1 MRFQDLD
8 LRVALSLIEE
18 RGGEVLE
25 IRRFPFRREL
35 LRVPKNSRPVD
46 VSGCIRVLGGFL
58 DPREGVLIPYSRA
71 SGMDASAEVMLH
83 HVRSIYPK
91 NPDLEEAYRLRAEFL
106 SKLGVEPGLIEE
118 VCLRS
123 TKLWPILS
131 LALSDG
137 VTEVYG
143 VLNQEIY
150 LDHIE
155 LGRIAVRNVVLSER
169 EFEKIRTV
177 VECSEEVRFDLA
189 SPFAKVDLRFM
200 GRTIRISA
208 DGPPSSTGSVSIRN
222 LSAMR
227 ELKLDTLIKLGT
239 ISREEASLILE
250 SLKEGDPVIV
260 AGGTGVGKTTLCNA
274 ILAALPRDT
283 RVISVEEV
291 REIEDLNQ
299 YGLRHVAYEIRENRE
314 RAVINLLHRN
324 PDVVFL
330 GELLDPG
337 DVRAFAVAHESG
349 FKVLATTHGRS
360 RGHLLS
366 KWRSWGLEY
375 ALDGV
380 LLVFMTRRKVSE
392 IYKFS
397 KGCWEPCVLA
407 H

>member
-1 MRFQDLD
+1 MRFNDLD
-8 LRVALSLIEE
+8 LRTALSLIER
-18 RGGEVLE
+18 RGGEILK

-35 LRVPKNSRPVD
+35 LRIPKNSRSVD
-46 VSGCIRVLGGFL
+46 VSGCVSVLGGFL
-58 DPREGVLIPYSRA
+58 DPIRGVLIPYSRA

-83 HVRSIYPK
+83 HVRSVYPK

-106 SKLGVEPGLIEE
+106 SKLGVEPKLVEE

-143 VLNQEIY
+143 VLNREIY

-155 LGRIAVRNVVLSER
+155 LGRMAVRNVIMSER

-177 VECSEEVRFDLA
+177 VECSEEVRFDLI

-200 GRTIRISA
+200 GRTIRIGL
-208 DGPPSSTGSVSIRN
+208 DGPPSSTGSISIRN

-239 ISREEASLILE
+239 VSKEEASLILN
-250 SLKEGDPVIV
+250 SLDKGDPVIV
-260 AGGTGVGKTTLCNA
+260 FGGTGVGKTTLCNA
-274 ILAALPRDT
+274 ILSALPRDT
-283 RVISVEEV
+283 RVISVEEI

-299 YGLRHVAYEIRENRE
+299 HGLKHVAYEIRDDRE
-314 RAVINLLHRN
+314 KAVINLLHRN

-330 GELLDPG
+330 GELLDSG

-375 ALDGV
+375 ALEGS
-380 LLVFMTRRKVSE
+380 LLVFMIRRKVSE
-392 IYKFS
+392 IYRFS
-397 KGCWEPCVLA
+397 RGCWEPCVQA
-407 H
+407 S